1 LNRWFLAIL
10 ACALLISGIS
20 AQTPPDAQPSTRQQ
34 TAQKSEETSPE
45 LIEAQ
50 KLNVEVLKL
59 YKAGNYE
66 EATQLAKRVLQTLE
80 KALKPGDQQLSSA
93 LYNLGELYLARR
105 KYGEAEGY
113 YQRLL
118 ANYEQAS
125 RQNRTAMAKALDRL
139 GFLNYMR
146 LDFDDAEKF
155 YQRSLALREQ
165 EQNSGKL
172 EVATSLFNLAEFY
185 RLRGDYEKAE
195 PFYKRAIEIKGK
207 ALGPEDKDVELALE
221 RYSCLYYAMNR
232 QDEWKAARSQFS
244 FISQKDK
251 DADDNE
257 EILNGKAIDL
267 PIPAYP
273 QEAKQS
279 RLSGVVV
286 IKISVDETGKVT
298 KAGDMCGSHP
308 LLVGA
313 AVGAAYKARFTPT
326 LLAGAPVPV
335 SGLIT
340 YRFVTK

>member
-1 LNRWFLAIL
+1 M
-10 ACALLISGIS
+10 LLTFGVS
-20 AQTPPDAQPSTRQQ
+20 AQTPDAQSSTKQPA
-34 TAQKSEETSPE
+34 AQKSEETSPE
-45 LIEAQ
+45 LVEAR
-50 KLNVEVLKL
+50 KLNVEVVKL
-59 YKAGNYE
+59 YKAGDYE
-66 EATQLAKRVLQTLE
+66 EATQLAKRVLQILE
-80 KALKPGDQQLSSA
+80 KSLTPGDQQLNSA

-118 ANYEQAS
+118 ASYEQAS
-125 RQNRTAMAKALDRL
+125 RQDHTAMAKALDRL

-146 LDFDDAEKF
+146 LDFDDAERF

-165 EQNSGKL
+165 EPGPGHL
-172 EVATSLFNLAEFY
+172 DVATSLFNLAEFY
-185 RLRGDYEKAE
+185 RLRGDYAKAE
-195 PFYKRAIEIKGK
+195 PLYQRAIEIKGK

-232 QDEWKAARSQFS
+232 QDQWKDARSQFS
-244 FISQKDK
+244 FIPQKDK
-251 DADDNE
+251 YADDSKE
-257 EILNGKAIDL
+257 VLNGKAIDL

-273 QEAKQS
+273 QEARQS
-279 RLSGVVV
+279 RLSGIVV
-286 IKISVDETGKVT
+286 IKINVDETGKVT

-326 LLAGAPVPV
+326 LLSGAPVPV

-340 YRFVTK
+340 YRFVAK